1 MVVTSIQER
10 VGASS
15 MAEQVLRNIGPIV
28 LLGPPGAGKGTQ
40 SKRIA
45 EHYRIPQVSTG
56 DLLREHVK
64 QQTPLGREVQALIAK
79 GELVS
84 DHLVCDIVAWRLRE
98 PDAQRGFILDGFPR
112 TQKQAAW
119 LDAFLKFEFFE
130 SGKWAAWLPIV
141 IRIQVDYN
149 KLLLRITGRRTCPTC
164 GRIYNVHSQPPLVD
178 EICDFDG
185 TKLVIRDDDREE
197 VIRERLDA
205 YERQT
210 KPVADYYQQIG
221 RLASID
227 GDQPVDDVTARILQ
241 EIDGNAACRKLTGT
255 QPAPPRDIEAWPLS
269 ASRSRKSTR
278 CGAVAGLYGR
288 SSMICGA
295 WWRPA

>member
-1 MVVTSIQER
+1 LAVILDQER

-15 MAEQVLRNIGPIV
+15 MAEQLLRNIGPIV

-40 SKRIA
+40 SKRIT

-56 DLLREHVK
+56 DLLRENVK
-64 QQTPLGREVQALIAK
+64 QGTPLGQQVDALIAR
-79 GELVS
+79 GELVP

-98 PDAQRGFILDGFPR
+98 PDAQRGFVLDGFPR

-149 KLLLRITGRRTCPTC
+149 KLLLRITGRRTCPVC
-164 GRIYNVHSQPPLVD
+164 GTIYNIYSKPPLVD
-178 EICDFDG
+178 EICDKDG
-185 TKLVIRDDDREE
+185 SKLVMRDDDREE
-197 VIRERLDA
+197 VIRERLDN

-210 KPVADYYQQIG
+210 KPVAEYYKQLG
-221 RLASID
+221 RLATID
-227 GDQPVDDVTARILQ
+227 GDQPVDVVTGSILK
-241 EIDGNAACRKLTGT
+241 EIDGNA
-255 QPAPPRDIEAWPLS
+255 
-269 ASRSRKSTR
+269 
-278 CGAVAGLYGR
+278 CGAAEGH
-288 SSMICGA
+288 
-295 WWRPA
+295 

>member
-1 MVVTSIQER
+1 MAVILDQER

-15 MAEQVLRNIGPIV
+15 MAEQLLRNIGPIV

-40 SKRIA
+40 SKRIT

-56 DLLREHVK
+56 DLLRENVK
-64 QQTPLGREVQALIAK
+64 QGTPLGQQVDALIAR

-98 PDAQRGFILDGFPR
+98 SDAQRGFVLDGFPR

-149 KLLLRITGRRTCPTC
+149 KLLLRITGRRTCPVC
-164 GRIYNVHSQPPLVD
+164 GTIYNIYSKPPLVD
-178 EICDFDG
+178 EICDKDG
-185 TKLVIRDDDREE
+185 SKLVMRDDDREE
-197 VIRERLDA
+197 VIRERLDN

-210 KPVADYYQQIG
+210 KPVAEYYKQLG
-221 RLASID
+221 RLATID
-227 GDQPVDDVTARILQ
+227 GDQPVDVVTGSILK
-241 EIDGNAACRKLTGT
+241 EIDGNA
-255 QPAPPRDIEAWPLS
+255 
-269 ASRSRKSTR
+269 
-278 CGAVAGLYGR
+278 CGAAEGH
-288 SSMICGA
+288 
-295 WWRPA
+295 

>member
-1 MVVTSIQER
+1 
-10 VGASS
+10 
-15 MAEQVLRNIGPIV
+15 MAEQALRNIGPIV

-40 SKRIA
+40 SKRIS

-64 QQTPLGREVQALIAK
+64 QGTALGQQVQALIAR

-84 DHLVCDIVAWRLRE
+84 DNLVCDIVAWRLRE

-141 IRIQVDYN
+141 VRIQVDYN
-149 KLLLRITGRRTCPTC
+149 KLLLRITGRRTCPTD
-164 GRIYNVHSQPPLVD
+164 GRIYNVHFQPPRVA
-178 EICDFDG
+178 ETCDLDG
-185 TKLVIRDDDREE
+185 SRLVIRDDDREE

-210 KPVADYYQQIG
+210 KPVAEYYQQLG
-221 RLASID
+221 RVMTID
-227 GDQPVDDVTARILQ
+227 GEQPVDIVTANILK
-241 EIDGNAACRKLTGT
+241 EIDGNAAAATESK
-255 QPAPPRDIEAWPLS
+255 
-269 ASRSRKSTR
+269 
-278 CGAVAGLYGR
+278 
-288 SSMICGA
+288 
-295 WWRPA
+295 

>member
-1 MVVTSIQER
+1 MAVTLDQER

-15 MAEQVLRNIGPIV
+15 MAEQLLRNIGPIV

-40 SKRIA
+40 SKRIT

-64 QQTPLGREVQALIAK
+64 QGTPLGQQVQALIAR

-98 PDAQRGFILDGFPR
+98 PDAQRGFVLDGFPR

-149 KLLLRITGRRTCPTC
+149 KLLLRITGRRICPIC
-164 GRIYNVHSQPPLVD
+164 GTIYNIYSKPPLVD
-178 EICDFDG
+178 EICDKDG
-185 TKLVIRDDDREE
+185 AELVTRDDDREE

-210 KPVADYYQQIG
+210 KPVAEYYQQLG
-221 RLASID
+221 RLATID
-227 GDQPVDDVTARILQ
+227 GDQPVDDVTARILK
-241 EIDGNAACRKLTGT
+241 EIDGNA
-255 QPAPPRDIEAWPLS
+255 S
-269 ASRSRKSTR
+269 AAAESK
-278 CGAVAGLYGR
+278 
-288 SSMICGA
+288 
-295 WWRPA
+295 

>member
-1 MVVTSIQER
+1 VSVILEGER

-40 SKRIA
+40 SKRIT
-45 EHYRIPQVSTG
+45 EHYHIPQVSTG

-64 QQTPLGREVQALIAK
+64 QRTALGQQVGELLAK

-98 PDAQRGFILDGFPR
+98 PDAQRGFVLDGFPR

-119 LDAFLKFEFFE
+119 LDSFLKFEFFE
-130 SGKWAAWLPIV
+130 TGKWAAWLPIV
-141 IRIQVDYN
+141 VRIQVDYN

-164 GRIYNVHSQPPLVD
+164 GTIYNVYSKPPRVD
-178 EICDFDG
+178 EICDLEG
-185 TKLVIRDDDREE
+185 AKLIIRDYDRDE
-197 VIRERLDA
+197 VIRERLET

-210 KPVADYYQQIG
+210 KPVAEYYERLG
-221 RLASID
+221 RLVTID
-227 GDQPVDDVTARILQ
+227 GDQPVDAVTASVLK
-241 EIDGNAACRKLTGT
+241 EIDGRASGAAKGN
-255 QPAPPRDIEAWPLS
+255 
-269 ASRSRKSTR
+269 
-278 CGAVAGLYGR
+278 
-288 SSMICGA
+288 
-295 WWRPA
+295 

>member
-1 MVVTSIQER
+1 MMALLPAADGYAAAAIGDEKAVLNKAVVLLAVILDQER

-15 MAEQVLRNIGPIV
+15 MAEQLLRNIGPIV

-40 SKRIA
+40 AKRIT

-141 IRIQVDYN
+141 VRIQVDYN
-149 KLLLRITGRRTCPTC
+149 KLLLRIAGRRTCPTC

-178 EICDFDG
+178 EICDVDG
-185 TKLVIRDDDREE
+185 SKLFIRDDDREE
-197 VIRERLDA
+197 VIRERLA
-205 YERQT
+205 TYERQT
-210 KPVADYYQQIG
+210 RPVADYYEQLG
-221 RLASID
+221 RVVTID
-227 GDQPVDDVTARILQ
+227 GDQPVDEVTARIVQ
-241 EIDGNAACRKLTGT
+241 EIDGKAA
-255 QPAPPRDIEAWPLS
+255 AASEA
-269 ASRSRKSTR
+269 K
-278 CGAVAGLYGR
+278 
-288 SSMICGA
+288 
-295 WWRPA
+295 

>member
-1 MVVTSIQER
+1 MWVILEGER

-40 SKRIA
+40 SKRIT
-45 EHYRIPQVSTG
+45 EHYHIPQVSTG

-64 QQTPLGREVQALIAK
+64 QGTALGQQVGELLSK

-98 PDAQRGFILDGFPR
+98 PDAQRGFVLDGFPR

-119 LDAFLKFEFFE
+119 LDSFLKFEFFE

-141 IRIQVDYN
+141 VRIQVDYN

-164 GRIYNVHSQPPLVD
+164 GTIYNVYSKPPRVD
-178 EICDFDG
+178 EICDLEG
-185 TKLVIRDDDREE
+185 AKLI
-197 VIRERLDA
+197 IRERLET

-210 KPVADYYQQIG
+210 KPVAEYYERLG
-221 RLASID
+221 RLVTID
-227 GDQPVDDVTARILQ
+227 GDQPVDVVTASVLK
-241 EIDGNAACRKLTGT
+241 EIDGRA
-255 QPAPPRDIEAWPLS
+255 
-269 ASRSRKSTR
+269 
-278 CGAVAGLYGR
+278 CGAAKGN
-288 SSMICGA
+288 
-295 WWRPA
+295 

>member
-1 MVVTSIQER
+1 
-10 VGASS
+10 

-64 QQTPLGREVQALIAK
+64 QQTPLGREVQALMAN

-241 EIDGNAACRKLTGT
+241 EIDGNAA
-255 QPAPPRDIEAWPLS
+255 
-269 ASRSRKSTR
+269 
-278 CGAVAGLYGR
+278 GAAEGL
-288 SSMICGA
+288 
-295 WWRPA
+295 

>member
-1 MVVTSIQER
+1 
-10 VGASS
+10 
-15 MAEQVLRNIGPIV
+15 MAEHLLRNIGPIV

-40 SKRIA
+40 SKRIT

-64 QQTPLGREVQALIAK
+64 QQTPLGREVQALIAQ

-84 DHLVCDIVAWRLRE
+84 DHMVCDIVAWRLRE
-98 PDAQRGFILDGFPR
+98 PDAQRGFVLDGFPR

-130 SGKWAAWLPIV
+130 NGKWAAWLPIV

-149 KLLLRITGRRTCPTC
+149 KLLLRITGRRICPIDGT
-164 GRIYNVHSQPPLVD
+164 IYNVYSKPPLVD
-178 EICDFDG
+178 EICDKDG
-185 TKLVIRDDDREE
+185 TKLVTREDDREE

-210 KPVADYYQQIG
+210 KPVAEYYQQLG
-221 RLASID
+221 RLAVID
-227 GDQPVDDVTARILQ
+227 GDQPVDVVTASILR
-241 EIDGNAACRKLTGT
+241 EIDGHA
-255 QPAPPRDIEAWPLS
+255 
-269 ASRSRKSTR
+269 
-278 CGAVAGLYGR
+278 CGAAEGN
-288 SSMICGA
+288 
-295 WWRPA
+295 

>member
-1 MVVTSIQER
+1 
-10 VGASS
+10 
-15 MAEQVLRNIGPIV
+15 V

-40 SKRIA
+40 SKRIT
-45 EHYRIPQVSTG
+45 EHYHIPQVSTG

-64 QQTPLGREVQALIAK
+64 QQTQLGREVQALIAK

-98 PDAQRGFILDGFPR
+98 PDAQRGFVLDGFPR

-141 IRIQVDYN
+141 VRIQVDYN

-164 GRIYNVHSQPPLVD
+164 GRIYNVHSRPPLVD
-178 EICDFDG
+178 EICDVDG
-185 TKLVIRDDDREE
+185 AKLVTRDDDREE
-197 VIRERLDA
+197 IIRERLDT

-210 KPVADYYQQIG
+210 KPVAEYYQQLG

-227 GDQPVDDVTARILQ
+227 GDQPVDVVTASILR
-241 EIDGNAACRKLTGT
+241 EIDGHA
-255 QPAPPRDIEAWPLS
+255 
-269 ASRSRKSTR
+269 
-278 CGAVAGLYGR
+278 CGAAEGN
-288 SSMICGA
+288 
-295 WWRPA
+295 

>member
-1 MVVTSIQER
+1 VVRTEYDVAVILGQER

-40 SKRIA
+40 SKRIT

-64 QQTPLGREVQALIAK
+64 QGTALGLQVREVIAR
-79 GELVS
+79 GELVP

-112 TQKQAAW
+112 TETQAVW
-119 LDAFLKFEFFE
+119 LDSFLKFEFFDN
-130 SGKWAAWLPIV
+130 SIWPAWLPV
-141 IRIQVDYN
+141 VVRIQVDYN
-149 KLLLRITGRRTCPTC
+149 KLLLRITGRRTCPVDGT
-164 GRIYNVHSQPPLVD
+164 IYNIYSNPPRVD
-178 EICDFDG
+178 EICDKDG
-185 TKLVIRDDDREE
+185 TRLVIRDDDRDE

-210 KPVADYYQQIG
+210 KPVADYYQKLD
-221 RLASID
+221 RLVVVN
-227 GDQPVDDVTARILQ
+227 GDQPVDDVTVDVL
-241 EIDGNAACRKLTGT
+241 KV
-255 QPAPPRDIEAWPLS
+255 IEEKALS
-269 ASRSRKSTR
+269 ESKA
-278 CGAVAGLYGR
+278 
-288 SSMICGA
+288 
-295 WWRPA
+295 